1 MKTTLFFLLCASGAL
16 GVSVSGK
23 QQYFDAD
30 GNSFYLEDFSSEEMQ
45 TDANAPASQEW
56 ERYFDKNNGNR
67 AYYHNAKTGVS
78 QWEQPEGWAE
88 SGSNA
93 RSTGDAGS
101 GLSTSDAENGW
112 QQAVDPK
119 SQKVYYYNTATGVSQ
134 WEKPLGLAG
143 AGIASSSSSSRPN
156 AAVSKATTE
165 GEWHEALDMATQKL
179 YYWNSATKQS
189 TWERPAG
196 HIVERPASSGG
207 PGEWKQELDPKSG
220 RAYFWNTATMAVT
233 WDRPA
238 HVEMRRRVMM

>member
-1 MKTTLFFLLCASGAL
+1 MPE
-16 GVSVSGK
+16 
-23 QQYFDAD
+23 QYFDAD

-119 SQKVYYYNTATGVSQ
+119 SQKVYYYNTATG
-134 WEKPLGLAG
+134 
-143 AGIASSSSSSRPN
+143 
-156 AAVSKATTE
+156 
-165 GEWHEALDMATQKL
+165 EWHEALDMATQKL

-196 HIVERPASSGG
+196 HIVERPASS
-207 PGEWKQELDPKSG
+207 
-220 RAYFWNTATMAVT
+220 
-233 WDRPA
+233 
-238 HVEMRRRVMM
+238 